1 MPDFFIL
8 YALVPLDL
16 DFKRLRCHISYSYQI
31 LYGLV
36 PDFVRV
42 YPEFL
47 RARSRFC
54 MRSSRILYAL
64 VPDFIPARPVI
75 RDRYDALP
83 NYRFARDFLRCRVT
97 FQRGRRVFARSSEF
111 EFFLYAFV
119 LDLVRVRPRFYT
131 RSSQI
136 LYAFVPDFIRVHPKM
151 CTRSSRLSQILYD
164 LVPHFIRARPTFS
177 TRSSRF

>member
-1 MPDFFIL
+1 MSHFLLVSDFI
-8 YALVPLDL
+8 
-16 DFKRLRCHISYSYQI
+16 
-31 LYGLV
+31 
-36 PDFVRV
+36 
-42 YPEFL
+42 
-47 RARSRFC
+47 RARPRFC
-54 MRSSRILYAL
+54 TRIPRIPSGSLQILYAL